1 MPILGVPLPEDLVLL
16 ADKLVLV
23 VVLELLDQGLFEAD
37 LWREWR
43 LVGEGLAEGVFLEGD
58 LEFLD
63 LLGDLELRL
72 DA

>member
-43 LVGEGLAEGVFLEGD
+43 LVGEGLAGGLTVEES
-58 LEFLD
+58 ESLD
-63 LLGDLELRL
+63 LRPLWSLL
-72 DA
+72 